1 MSKEPKKKKSLFRR
15 ILKWTGYTFLV
26 LIILII
32 LAPFLFKKQIVQFVK
47 DTANEQLNAK
57 VNFGDFDL
65 TLFSSFPDF
74 SLSVDSVSVANT
86 GEFEGDTL
94 LYAKNLTVGLNL
106 MSVISGDK
114 YEIHTISIDQP
125 RIKVTVL
132 KDGKASWDIAKP
144 STDTT
149 KAVEDTTK
157 SAPFKMGLEKFEINN
172 AYIVYDDAT
181 LPCKA
186 ELYNMNYDLKGD
198 FTADNFLIEMLLEVE
213 RLSVNYGGVAYMN
226 KVKTRVKMDVDAD
239 MPNFKFTMK
248 ENEFGFNE
256 LTLGLDGY
264 FAMPKDDMDMDLKF
278 KANQTEFKNILSLI
292 PGVYTADFASV
303 KTSGS
308 LALDGFVKGIMS
320 DAQKKMPAFGC
331 KLQIKDAMF
340 QYPALPKSATNIQV
354 DLLVDNKTGDP
365 DATVI
370 DLNKFHVELG
380 GNPIDAKMHVSTPV
394 SDANINGEVMA
405 KINLATM
412 KDVVPMEKTDD
423 LNGLI
428 TADVKLKGRMS
439 SIEKE
444 RYEEFDAKGQ
454 ISVLDMNYKSATLN
468 YPTKISKLYLNFTP
482 KAVELSQFDA
492 QIGKSD
498 IQMDGKIENFLQ
510 YALKDSLLQ
519 GTFNLKS
526 SLLDLNELM
535 SSPADATASGQ
546 PAPAA
551 APAAAPDTAAMSVF
565 EVPSNLDVRLN
576 ANLAKMLY
584 DKLTITKVTGGV
596 AVKNSTATLDKLNLT
611 IDELE
616 GSVTMTG
623 SYNTQNVRKPS
634 VDMDLDITNFD
645 ISKTVSTFNTV
656 EKMAPV
662 GKYAKGK
669 FGTSLTFKTILDEH
683 MSPLMNTL
691 EGHGNLRTKAVVI
704 EGFEPLNKLADALKQ
719 EKYKHITLED
729 VNANYEF
736 KDGRVSVKEM
746 PIKMGTITGTVQGST
761 GFDQTIDYTWN
772 LQIPRA
778 EFGSAANAAAGS
790 VLDQL
795 NKTAGTD
802 VKMSE
807 KVKIKA
813 LFGGTV
819 TKPTVKTDLFG
830 GDKPMK
836 EEVKEQVKELVNQ
849 GIDMAKQKAKEEAE
863 KIMKDAQEQSDKVK
877 ADAAAL
883 AEKTKK
889 DGYAELDKAIENEK
903 NPLTKMGLKAAAPTA
918 KKEIDKKVQKIL
930 DEANKK
936 ADDIMVK
943 AKAESDKKLAQ

>member
-1 MSKEPKKKKSLFRR
+1 
-15 ILKWTGYTFLV
+15 
-26 LIILII
+26 
-32 LAPFLFKKQIVQFVK
+32 
-47 DTANEQLNAK
+47 
-57 VNFGDFDL
+57 
-65 TLFSSFPDF
+65 
-74 SLSVDSVSVANT
+74 
-86 GEFEGDTL
+86 
-94 LYAKNLTVGLNL
+94 
-106 MSVISGDK
+106 
-114 YEIHTISIDQP
+114 
-125 RIKVTVL
+125 
-132 KDGKASWDIAKP
+132 
-144 STDTT
+144 
-149 KAVEDTTK
+149 
-157 SAPFKMGLEKFEINN
+157 MGLEKFEIKN

-186 ELYNMNYDLKGD
+186 ELYNMNYELKGD
-198 FTADNFLIEMLLEVE
+198 FTADNFLIEMMLDVE
-213 RLSVNYGGVAYMN
+213 KLSATYGGVAYAN
-226 KVKTRVKMDVDAD
+226 KVKTHIKMNVDAD
-239 MPNFKFTMK
+239 MPNMKFTMK

-292 PGVYTADFASV
+292 PGVYTKDFASV

-308 LALDGFVKGIMS
+308 LALDGFVKGLMS

-331 KLQIKDAMF
+331 KLLIKDAMF

-380 GNPIDAKMHVSTPV
+380 GNPVDMKMHVSTPV

-412 KDVVPMEKTDD
+412 KDVVPLEKSDD
-423 LNGLI
+423 LNGMI
-428 TADVKLKGRMS
+428 TADVKMKGRMS

-444 RYEEFDAKGQ
+444 HYEEFDAKGQ
-454 ISVLDMNYKSATLN
+454 ISVLDMNYKSASLA
-468 YPTKISKLYLNFTP
+468 YPTQISKMYLNFTP

-492 QIGKSD
+492 KIGKSD

-510 YALKDSLLQ
+510 YALKDSLLK
-519 GTFNLKS
+519 GTFGLKS
-526 SLLDLNELM
+526 TLLDLNELM
-535 SSPADATASGQ
+535 SSPADPNA
-546 PAPAA
+546 PAGAQAAA
-551 APAAAPDTAAMSVF
+551 APAAADTAAMSVF
-565 EVPSNLDVRLN
+565 EVPSNLDIRLN
-576 ANLAKMLY
+576 ANLQKMLY
-584 DKLTITKVTGGV
+584 DKLSITKVTGGV
-596 AVKNSTATLDKLNLT
+596 AIHNSTAILDKLNLT

-616 GSVTMTG
+616 GSVAMTG
-623 SYNTQNVRKPS
+623 SYNTSNPRKPL
-634 VDMDLDITNFD
+634 VDMDLDISNFD

-656 EKMAPV
+656 EKMAPI

-669 FGTSLTFKTILDEH
+669 FGTSLKFKTTLDEH
-683 MSPLMNTL
+683 MSPVMNTL
-691 EGHGNLRTKAVVI
+691 EGAGQLRTKSVVI
-704 EGFEPLNKLADALKQ
+704 EGFEPVNKLADALKQ

-746 PIKMGTITGTVQGST
+746 PIKMGNITGTVQGST
-761 GFDQTIDYTWN
+761 GFDQTIDYVWN

-790 VLDQL
+790 LLDQL

-802 VKMSE
+802 IKMSE

-813 LFGGTV
+813 IFGGTV
-819 TKPTVKTDLFG
+819 TKPTIKTDLFG
-830 GDKPMK
+830 AGDKPVK

-863 KIMKDAQEQSDKVK
+863 KIMKDAQAQSDKIK
-877 ADAAAL
+877 ADAAAQ
-883 AEKTKK
+883 ADEMKK
-889 DGYAELDKAIENEK
+889 NGYAELDKAIENEK
-903 NPLTKMGLKAAAPTA
+903 NPLTKMGLKAAAPAA
-918 KKEIDKKVQKIL
+918 KKEIDKKVVKLL

-943 AKAESDKKLAQ
+943 AKAEADKKLAQ